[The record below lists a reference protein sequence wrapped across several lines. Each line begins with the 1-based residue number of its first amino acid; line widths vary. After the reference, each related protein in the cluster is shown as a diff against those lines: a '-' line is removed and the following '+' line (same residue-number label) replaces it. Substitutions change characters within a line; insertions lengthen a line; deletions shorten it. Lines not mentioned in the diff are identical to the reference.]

1 MIGGATAR
9 INTVGPTKKE
19 SDISVDDIYQD
30 LRGRGLVHSLRRFSR
45 DYLGRAENY
54 AADRGLDRCAPAA
67 LVHLHRRLGAERQ
80 ADLQARVLERL
91 LQYGAASSAP
101 VLARGP
107 SSASMVGEQA

>member
-1 MIGGATAR
+1 MTI
-9 INTVGPTKKE
+9 
-19 SDISVDDIYQD
+19 DDIYGT
-30 LRGRGLVHSLRRFSR
+30 LRERGLVASLRRFSR

-91 LQYGAASSAP
+91 LHPDAP
-101 VLARGP
+101 HPGP
-107 SSASMVGEQA
+107 APRACSASIAGERA

>member
-1 MIGGATAR
+1 MTI
-9 INTVGPTKKE
+9 
-19 SDISVDDIYQD
+19 DDIYGT
-30 LRGRGLVHSLRRFSR
+30 LRERGLVASLRRFSR

-91 LQYGAASSAP
+91 LRHGTANSVPDPTQGASSAS
-101 VLARGP
+101 LA
-107 SSASMVGEQA
+107 GERA

>member
-1 MIGGATAR
+1 MTMNEIYGA
-9 INTVGPTKKE
+9 
-19 SDISVDDIYQD
+19 
-30 LRGRGLVHSLRRFSR
+30 LRERGLVASLRRFSR

-91 LQYGAASSAP
+91 LQHGAAHPTASPASP
-101 VLARGP
+101 
-107 SSASMVGEQA
+107 SASPAGERA